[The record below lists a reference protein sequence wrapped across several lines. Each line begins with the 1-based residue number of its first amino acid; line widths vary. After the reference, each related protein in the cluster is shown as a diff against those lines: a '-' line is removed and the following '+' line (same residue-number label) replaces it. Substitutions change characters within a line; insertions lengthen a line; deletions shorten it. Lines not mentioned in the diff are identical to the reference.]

1 MRNIKKNLQTKK
13 NTQQEISFYFFIMKK
28 SSLLLATAVL
38 ASAGLKAEAYDFN
51 DKIYG
56 KANAMIGYSLDFLD
70 EGEDAEDQGHH
81 WFHNLQFQ
89 GGYNVYFKASEL
101 IHPFAG
107 LRAGFNAPLKAR
119 EDGEGG
125 KTWTMNSLFYF
136 DGVFGAKFNI
146 CKKFAVQPYA
156 FLGYSLSRQTN
167 ENAGVKEASNTSRL
181 STGAG
186 VDGIYELN
194 DKLGLIGGVE
204 YKYIGCGSMKTP
216 DGETVDMLGAHQIGF
231 HFGVQFL

>member
-107 LRAGFNAPLKAR
+107 LRAGFNAPLKAVKQD
-119 EDGEGG
+119 DGSE
-125 KTWTMNSLFYF
+125 TWLMNSLFSTTF
-136 DGVFGAKFNI
+136 SAS
-146 CKKFAVQPYA
+146 QSSP
-156 FLGYSLSRQTN
+156 SRRMS
-167 ENAGVKEASNTSRL
+167 ENSR
-181 STGAG
+181 
-186 VDGIYELN
+186 
-194 DKLGLIGGVE
+194 
-204 YKYIGCGSMKTP
+204 
-216 DGETVDMLGAHQIGF
+216 
-231 HFGVQFL
+231 